1 MTTGEESVNRIGE
14 AGHNAFNIRPEDVCV
29 DLITDSRIPAM
40 RNEVSSYSFSS
51 SCVQLQSV
59 VDTAW
64 EARLLPG
71 SKYPSRIRATT
82 APRQRLRAYGLCA
95 PPPSIRTPWTSTQK
109 GTNIR

>member
-1 MTTGEESVNRIGE
+1 
-14 AGHNAFNIRPEDVCV
+14 
-29 DLITDSRIPAM
+29 
-40 RNEVSSYSFSS
+40 
-51 SCVQLQSV
+51 

-71 SKYPSRIRATT
+71 SKYPSRLRATT